1 MWAKFEGYGP
11 LVTNTLQFCVVGAG
25 VGVGVSSGAE
35 LPPPPHATKNT
46 VVKIEIKRIYL
57 VY

>member
-1 MWAKFEGYGP
+1 MR
-11 LVTNTLQFCVVGAG
+11 FCVVGAG
-25 VGVGVSSGAE
+25 AGVGVSSGAE

-46 VVKIEIKRIYL
+46 VVKIESKRIDL